1 MSEKTLFNFMLSVAV
16 VTLIAVF
23 VGFVLVVLP

>member
-1 MSEKTLFNFMLSVAV
+1 MNEKSIFNLMLTVAV
-16 VTLIAVF
+16 VTLVAIF